1 MDVSGQEGRE
11 LVAGTSISDGIRVRT
26 APRRVKRLTDD

>member
-11 LVAGTSISDGIRVRT
+11 LVARTWIGDGIRVRT
-26 APRRVKRLTDD
+26 APRRVKRLTGD

>member
-11 LVAGTSISDGIRVRT
+11 LVARTSISDGIRVRT